1 MAPQCGD
8 GFCQAGESADSC
20 PDDCS
25 ECGPLPAQFQ
35 QGQPAKCIN
44 GTWTVS
50 AALEVGDAEVVYAGN
65 TTVEIVGDIVLQPT
79 ATIRFS
85 VTSKDSFGAIRSSG
99 MPSNV
104 DTRHDTRHTRRAPHT
119 LTW

>member
-1 MAPQCGD
+1 
-8 GFCQAGESADSC
+8 
-20 PDDCS
+20 
-25 ECGPLPAQFQ
+25 LPAQFQ

-50 AALEVGDAEVVYAGN
+50 GALEVGDAEVVYAGN
-65 TTVEIVGDIVLQPT
+65 TTVEIVGDVVLQPT

-99 MPSNV
+99 TASNV
-104 DTRHDTRHTRRAPHT
+104 DTTRHTQDAHRTR
-119 LTW
+119 